1 LNEINSK
8 LEDLLSAMGAI
19 ADLCIFYGEYDNL
32 DDESRRSE
40 AFHRI
45 RQMAEK
51 AQEDAINLIERTE
64 KLFSGLP
71 VNQMY
76 LIY

>member
-1 LNEINSK
+1 MKSILNWKIFCQPWAP
-8 LEDLLSAMGAI
+8 LLI
-19 ADLCIFYGEYDNL
+19 YVYFYGEYDNL

-64 KLFSGLP
+64 KI
-71 VNQMY
+71 V
-76 LIY
+76 